1 MPDLSRRRPGRPFR
15 AAEPTRTHAVRLT
28 DTEWAAIE
36 AAAAQ
41 AGTTPGAWMRDL
53 AVSVARGQQVAH
65 PVELVC
71 DRSTA

>member
-36 AAAAQ
+36 AAAAL

-53 AVSVARGQQVAH
+53 AVAVARGEQVAH
-65 PVELVC
+65 PIQKACEW
-71 DRSTA
+71 SSA